1 MLDIILVRKHLGKY
15 MMMLCMIQD
24 GIDLIKMMVNAMHEY
39 DLKELFKNDRI
50 ILVCYRCKV
59 KIIDIAGISGLIVRN
74 GTIIAICQNAD
85 CKSFVFENCTKV
97 AID

>member
-1 MLDIILVRKHLGKY
+1 
-15 MMMLCMIQD
+15 MMQCMIQEE
-24 GIDLIKMMVNAMHEY
+24 IDLTKIVVNAMHEY
-39 DLKELFKNDRI
+39 DLKELFENNEI
-50 ILVCYRCKV
+50 VLVCYRCKV
-59 KIIDIAGISGLIVRN
+59 KITDIAGISGLIVRN